1 MLLASSKAQVPF
13 EAVRSA
19 VAGSAAYAPGGRFGP
34 RKQRDYELLLLD
46 EGEMRVT
53 IDGTPQQVKAG
64 QAILLKPGHVESFD
78 ITGRNVTR
86 HNWVAVQIDK
96 QSYAGASGAEEPP
109 GVWPVSAEMTKL
121 VELILTVQSELPS
134 DGPIMR
140 SLGAAVLQLQPAPDE
155 EQAALGGTQNTS
167 PAVERA
173 LSWIRSH
180 YAGEIKL
187 NDLAWEAGVTP
198 EHLVRLFNKHEQ
210 ETPIHYVWKYRSE
223 RAVELLEHTGLPAAE
238 IARQCGFKTPH
249 HFSRTLKQFTGR
261 TPSEIRRASWSG
273 EEL

>member
-1 MLLASSKAQVPF
+1 MVSSRSQVPF
-13 EAVRSA
+13 EAVKSA
-19 VAGSAAYAPGGRFGP
+19 VAGSATYASGGRFGP
-34 RKQRDYELLLLD
+34 RRQRDFELLLLD

-53 IDGTPQQVKAG
+53 IDGAPQKVKAG

-78 ITGRNVTR
+78 ITGNDVTR
-86 HNWVAVQIDK
+86 HNWVAVQIDR
-96 QSYAGASGAEEPP
+96 QSLPGGEAEDPP
-109 GVWPVSAEMTKL
+109 GVWPVSPEMNKL
-121 VELILTVQSELPS
+121 VELILTVQNELPS

-140 SLGAAVLQLQPAPDE
+140 SLGAAVLRLQPNAEDTSCE
-155 EQAALGGTQNTS
+155 GGCSTPAS
-167 PAVERA
+167 PVVERA

-180 YAGEIKL
+180 YAREIKL

-198 EHLVRLFNKHEQ
+198 EHLVRLFNKHER
-210 ETPIHYVWKYRSE
+210 ETPIHYVWRYRTE

-273 EEL
+273 EEP

>member
-1 MLLASSKAQVPF
+1 MASSKAQVPF

-64 QAILLKPGHVESFD
+64 QAILLRPGHTESFD
-78 ITGRNVTR
+78 ITGRDVTR

-96 QSYAGASGAEEPP
+96 RSCADAAGQEEPP
-109 GVWPVSAEMTKL
+109 GVWPVSTEMAKL
-121 VELILTVQSELPS
+121 VELIMTMQNELPS

-140 SLGAAVLQLQPAPDE
+140 SLGAAVLQLQPAGE
-155 EQAALGGTQNTS
+155 GEHAGQNGAQDAS

-180 YAGEIKL
+180 YTGEIKL

-198 EHLVRLFNKHEQ
+198 EHLVRLFNKHER

-249 HFSRTLKQFTGR
+249 HFSRTIKQFTGR